1 MKQALYQI
9 VMLIARIHNRIMT
22 INDAFEINFSDKE
35 LHFLVIG
42 LLGLVLFLMI
52 NPLVH
57 ALARNG
63 KMNLI
68 TLIYTFTVLF
78 VLTFAIEIGQYVT
91 ATGNMELLDIIY
103 GLGGFLV
110 IYAAYALLRNI
121 FLWLWK
127 KIVSI
132 QP

>member
-68 TLIYTFTVLF
+68 TWIYIFTVLF

-91 ATGNMELLDIIY
+91 STGNMELLDIIY
-103 GLGGFLV
+103 GLGGFIL
-110 IYAAYALLRNI
+110 IYAAYALLRSI
-121 FLWLWK
+121 FHWIWK
-127 KIVSI
+127 KMA
-132 QP
+132 

>member
-42 LLGLVLFLMI
+42 LLGLMLFLAV

-57 ALARNG
+57 ALARKG

-68 TLIYTFTVLF
+68 TWIYTFTVLF

-91 ATGNMELLDIIY
+91 STGNMELLDIIY
-103 GLGGFLV
+103 GLGGFIL
-110 IYAAYALLRNI
+110 IYGAYALFRWV
-121 FLWLWK
+121 FLWIWK
-127 KIVSI
+127 KIV
-132 QP
+132 